1 MHMFRAG
8 RKNLLQ
14 GGLRQV
20 IAIKAANPR
29 RALVTTIEG
38 LSHVV
43 VVVERRRTKKTKT
56 LRKLSVITLYHTM
69 GKMATKR
76 NFFFLS
82 NRLFGTKCDKCCR
95 SFGPS
100 DFVMRAKNKIF
111 HLECFR
117 CIACEKQLVPGD
129 EFALRPDGLFCKEDH
144 AGSWQSSFATATGGL
159 EENNNHT
166 EEDGGDLED
175 DDEQSQD
182 GDKDLLLCSSHDR
195 LADSGK

>member
-1 MHMFRAG
+1 MSKVPGREMHMFRAG

-76 NFFFLS
+76 IFF
-82 NRLFGTKCDKCCR
+82 
-95 SFGPS
+95 FGPS
-100 DFVMRAKNKIF
+100 
-111 HLECFR
+111 
-117 CIACEKQLVPGD
+117 
-129 EFALRPDGLFCKEDH
+129 
-144 AGSWQSSFATATGGL
+144 
-159 EENNNHT
+159 
-166 EEDGGDLED
+166 
-175 DDEQSQD
+175 
-182 GDKDLLLCSSHDR
+182 
-195 LADSGK
+195 